1 MSSDL
6 RGLAT
11 IVSMTTSVLEVSWRL
26 VVPVKGGAGAKSRLH
41 PPPGVRRAA
50 LAWAIARDCLDAVTA
65 ALPPTRV
72 HVVTAD
78 DAVARYA
85 AGLGAVVVHDP
96 GRGLNEAV
104 RAGVRAASTAAI
116 HQGAALL
123 RPNETGTSG
132 PNGTGTA
139 YGAPRTHGRPTGAE
153 GVGVLLG
160 DLPALRP
167 TDLLTA
173 LQAAAEHALAV
184 VPDAEGTG
192 TVLLTSLGGHL
203 EPAFGT
209 GSAARH
215 SAAGH
220 RRLELDLPR
229 LRTDVDDDASLRAAQ
244 RLGVGPATEAVLAP
258 ALTSV
263 VTLPVMQASVH
274 TFDEAT
280 GAGTALLDDGREVSF
295 SAEVFGRSAL
305 RHLRPGQRVSLDLA
319 DGTTTVERLWIVGIG
334 DDQRIG

>member
-6 RGLAT
+6 RALAT
-11 IVSMTTSVLEVSWRL
+11 IVSMTTSALEVSWRL
-26 VVPVKGGAGAKSRLH
+26 VVPVKGGARAKSRLH
-41 PPPGVRRAA
+41 PPTGVRRAA

-65 ALPPTRV
+65 ALPPTSV

-78 DAVARYA
+78 DGVARYA
-85 AGLGAVVVHDP
+85 AGLGAEVVHDP

-104 RAGVRAASTAAI
+104 RAGVRAASTAAA

-123 RPNETGTSG
+123 RPSAGS
-132 PNGTGTA
+132 A
-139 YGAPRTHGRPTGAE
+139 HGQRAARE

-167 TDLLTA
+167 DDLLTA
-173 LQAAAEHALAV
+173 LQTAAAHPLAV
-184 VPDAEGTG
+184 VPDADGTG
-192 TVLLTSLGGHL
+192 TVLLTSWGGHL

-215 SAAGH
+215 TAAGH
-220 RRLELDLPR
+220 HRLELDLPR
-229 LRTDVDDDASLRAAQ
+229 LRTDVDDDASLRAA
-244 RLGVGPATEAVLAP
+244 RELGVGPATRQVLAGP
-258 ALTSV
+258 GA
-263 VTLPVMQASVH
+263 TLPGMQASVH

-305 RHLRPGQRVSLDLA
+305 RHLRPGQRLSIDLA
-319 DGTTTVERLWIVGIG
+319 EGTTSVERLWIVGIG

>member
-6 RGLAT
+6 RVLAT
-11 IVSMTTSVLEVSWRL
+11 IVSMTTSALEVSWRL
-26 VVPVKGGAGAKSRLH
+26 VVPVKGGARAKSRLH
-41 PPPGVRRAA
+41 PPAGVPRAA

-65 ALPPTRV
+65 ALPPACV

-78 DAVARYA
+78 EGVARYA

-104 RAGVRAASTAAI
+104 RSGVRVASTTTT

-123 RPNETGTSG
+123 RP
-132 PNGTGTA
+132 TA
-139 YGAPRTHGRPTGAE
+139 GQTTRE

-167 TDLLTA
+167 SDLLA
-173 LQAAAEHALAV
+173 GLQAAAAHPLAV
-184 VPDAEGTG
+184 VPDADGTG
-192 TVLLTSLGGHL
+192 TVLLTSLDGHL
-203 EPAFGT
+203 EPAFGA

-215 SAAGH
+215 TAAGH
-220 RRLELDLPR
+220 HRLELELPR
-229 LRTDVDDDASLRAAQ
+229 LRTDVDDDGSLRAAQ
-244 RLGVGPATEAVLAP
+244 RLGVGAATAAVLAGP
-258 ALTSV
+258 GA
-263 VTLPVMQASVH
+263 TLPDMQASVH

-295 SAEVFGRSAL
+295 SAEVFGRSSL
-305 RHLRPGQRVSLDLA
+305 RHLRPGQRVSIDLA
-319 DGTTTVERLWIVGIG
+319 DGRTTVERLWIVGIG